1 MGKTQE
7 IGLEGEDHATSYLE
21 RAGYRILCRNYRY
34 RKAEV
39 DILAR
44 EGPFLVVVEVKTRTG
59 SFYEALTDS
68 IPRTKIN
75 RLVEAAHHYIEEEGL
90 SLEVRFDII
99 QVIREGP
106 GWRLVHLEDAFYFF

>member
-1 MGKTQE
+1 MGITQE
-7 IGLEGEDHATSYLE
+7 IGFEGEEHAVSYLE

-34 RKAEV
+34 RKAEI

-44 EGPFLVVVEVKTRTG
+44 QGPFLVVVEVKTRTG

-68 IPRTKIN
+68 IPRAKIN
-75 RLVEAAHHYIEEEGL
+75 RLVKAAHHYIQEEGL

-106 GWRLVHLEDAFYFF
+106 GFHLVHLEDAFYFF

>member
-1 MGKTQE
+1 MGHTQE
-7 IGLEGEDHATSYLE
+7 IGSEGEDHAASYLE

-34 RKAEV
+34 RKAEI
-39 DILAR
+39 DILAQA
-44 EGPFLVVVEVKTRTG
+44 GPFLVVVEVKTRTG

-68 IPRTKIN
+68 IPRAKIN
-75 RLVEAAHHYIEEEGL
+75 RLVEAAHHFIQEAGV

-106 GWRLVHLEDAFYFF
+106 GFRLVHLEDAFYFF